1 MAQVQLG
8 DTVRIHYNSRLEDGT
23 LLGSTEG
30 KEPIEIQT
38 GKGIL
43 FPKLEQEI
51 AGMNTGE
58 VKTTLLQPEEAFGR
72 YRSDLV
78 AEISLEEFT
87 RRGIEPYEGLTLDI
101 PTNDGQTFQ
110 AKVIGITNQNV
121 QLDANYPCAGKSVTF
136 SIHVVEIV

>member
-23 LLGSTEG
+23 SVGSTEG

-38 GKGIL
+38 GQGML
-43 FPKLEQEI
+43 FPKLEREI
-51 AGMNTGE
+51 SGMNTGE
-58 VKTTLLQPEEAFGR
+58 VKTTILKPEEAFGH
-72 YRSDLV
+72 YQSDLV

-87 RRGIEPYEGLTLDI
+87 KRGIEPYKGLTLDI

-110 AKVIGITNQNV
+110 AKVTGITSQNV
-121 QLDANYPCAGKSVTF
+121 QLDANHPYAGKSVTF